1 MNQSQLLNQSIDLM
15 LVGMGTVFSFL
26 ILLVVLMFIISKFA
40 ATSIQVNVTDGELQ
54 KTSLEMNTT
63 HKKIIKELFEQLG

>member
-1 MNQSQLLNQSIDLM
+1 MNQSELLNQSIDLM

>member
-26 ILLVVLMFIISKFA
+26 ILLVVLMFIISKLS
-40 ATSIQVNVTDGELQ
+40 ATSIQANVTDGGLQ
-54 KTSLEMNTT
+54 KTSQETNTT

>member
-26 ILLVVLMFIISKFA
+26 IMLVILMLIISKFA
-40 ATSIQVNVTDGELQ
+40 ATSIQANVMDKGLQ
-54 KTSLEMNTT
+54 KTSKELNIT
-63 HKKIIKELFEQLG
+63 HKKIIKELFEHLG

>member
-40 ATSIQVNVTDGELQ
+40 ATSIQANVINEGLL
-54 KTSLEMNTT
+54 KTSQEMDAT

>member
-26 ILLVVLMFIISKFA
+26 IMLVILMFIISKFA
-40 ATSIQVNVTDGELQ
+40 TTSTQANVTDGGLQ
-54 KTSLEMNTT
+54 ITSKEINIT
-63 HKKIIKELFEQLG
+63 HKKIIKELFEYLG

>member
-1 MNQSQLLNQSIDLM
+1 MNQSELLNQSIDLM

-54 KTSLEMNTT
+54 KTSQEMNTT

>member
-40 ATSIQVNVTDGELQ
+40 ATSIQVNVTNEGFQ
-54 KTSLEMNTT
+54 KTSQEMDAT

>member
-1 MNQSQLLNQSIDLM
+1 MNQSELLNQSIGLM

-40 ATSIQVNVTDGELQ
+40 ATSILANVTDGGLQ
-54 KTSLEMNTT
+54 KISQEMNTT

>member
-40 ATSIQVNVTDGELQ
+40 ATSIQVNVTDGGLQ
-54 KTSLEMNTT
+54 KISQEMNTT

>member
-26 ILLVVLMFIISKFA
+26 IMLVILMLIISKFA
-40 ATSIQVNVTDGELQ
+40 ATSIQANVMDKGLQ
-54 KTSLEMNTT
+54 KTSQELNTT
-63 HKKIIKELFEQLG
+63 HKKIIKELFEHLG

>member
-15 LVGMGTVFSFL
+15 LVGMGAVFSFL

-54 KTSLEMNTT
+54 KTSQEMNTM

>member
-1 MNQSQLLNQSIDLM
+1 MNQSELLNQSIDLM

-26 ILLVVLMFIISKFA
+26 ILLVVLMLIISKFA
-40 ATSIQVNVTDGELQ
+40 ATSIQANVTDGGLQ
-54 KTSLEMNTT
+54 KISQEINTT

>member
-40 ATSIQVNVTDGELQ
+40 ATSIEANVTDGGLQ
-54 KTSLEMNTT
+54 KNSQEMDAT

>member
-26 ILLVVLMFIISKFA
+26 ILLVVLMFIISKFS
-40 ATSIQVNVTDGELQ
+40 ATSIQANVTDGGLQ

>member
-54 KTSLEMNTT
+54 KTSREMNTT

>member
-40 ATSIQVNVTDGELQ
+40 ATSIHANVTDGGLQ
-54 KTSLEMNTT
+54 KASQEMNTT

>member
-26 ILLVVLMFIISKFA
+26 IMLVILMLIISKFT
-40 ATSIQVNVTDGELQ
+40 ATSIQTNVMDKGLQ
-54 KTSLEMNTT
+54 KTSKELNTT
-63 HKKIIKELFEQLG
+63 HKKIIKELFEHLG

>member
-40 ATSIQVNVTDGELQ
+40 ATSLHANVTDGGLQ
-54 KTSLEMNTT
+54 KNSAEIDTT

>member
-1 MNQSQLLNQSIDLM
+1 MNQSELLNQSIDLM

-26 ILLVVLMFIISKFA
+26 ILLVVLMFIIFKFA
-40 ATSIQVNVTDGELQ
+40 ATSIQANVTDGGLQ
-54 KTSLEMNTT
+54 KISQEMNTT

>member
-26 ILLVVLMFIISKFA
+26 ILLVVLMFIISKLS
-40 ATSIQVNVTDGELQ
+40 ATSIQANVTDVGLQ
-54 KTSLEMNTT
+54 KTSQETNTT

>member
-40 ATSIQVNVTDGELQ
+40 ATSLQVNVTDGELQ

>member
-54 KTSLEMNTT
+54 KTSQEMNTT

>member
-1 MNQSQLLNQSIDLM
+1 MNQSELLNQSIDLM

-26 ILLVVLMFIISKFA
+26 ILLVVLMFVISKFA
-40 ATSIQVNVTDGELQ
+40 ATSIQANATDGGLQ
-54 KTSLEMNTT
+54 KISQEMNTT

>member
-1 MNQSQLLNQSIDLM
+1 MNQSELLNQSIDLM

-40 ATSIQVNVTDGELQ
+40 ATSILANVTDGGLQ
-54 KTSLEMNTT
+54 KISQEMNTT

>member
-40 ATSIQVNVTDGELQ
+40 ATSTQVNVTDGGLQ
-54 KTSLEMNTT
+54 KNSQEMDTT

>member
-1 MNQSQLLNQSIDLM
+1 MNQSELLNQSIDLM

-26 ILLVVLMFIISKFA
+26 ILLVILMFIISKFA
-40 ATSIQVNVTDGELQ
+40 ATSIQANVTDAGFQ
-54 KTSLEMNTT
+54 KTPQEMDMK

>member
-26 ILLVVLMFIISKFA
+26 IMLVILMLIISKFA
-40 ATSIQVNVTDGELQ
+40 ATSIQANAMDKGLQ
-54 KTSLEMNTT
+54 KTPKELNTT
-63 HKKIIKELFEQLG
+63 HKKIIKELFEHLG

>member
-26 ILLVVLMFIISKFA
+26 ILLVVLMFIISKLS
-40 ATSIQVNVTDGELQ
+40 ATSIQANVTDGGLQ
-54 KTSLEMNTT
+54 KISQEMNTT

>member
-40 ATSIQVNVTDGELQ
+40 ATSIQASVTDGGLQ
-54 KTSLEMNTT
+54 KNSQEIDAT
-63 HKKIIKELFEQLG
+63 HKKIIKEFFEQLG

>member
-1 MNQSQLLNQSIDLM
+1 MNQSELLNQSIDLM

-40 ATSIQVNVTDGELQ
+40 ATSIQANLTDEGLQ
-54 KTSLEMNTT
+54 KTSREMNTT

>member
-26 ILLVVLMFIISKFA
+26 ILLVVLMLIISKFA

-54 KTSLEMNTT
+54 KTSQEMNTT

>member
-1 MNQSQLLNQSIDLM
+1 MNQSELLNQSIDLM

-40 ATSIQVNVTDGELQ
+40 ATSIQANVINEGLQ
-54 KTSLEMNTT
+54 KTSQEMDAT

>member
-1 MNQSQLLNQSIDLM
+1 MNQSELLNQSIDLM

-26 ILLVVLMFIISKFA
+26 ILLVVLMFIISNFA
-40 ATSIQVNVTDGELQ
+40 ATSIEANVTDGGLQ
-54 KTSLEMNTT
+54 KISQEMNTT

>member
-1 MNQSQLLNQSIDLM
+1 MNQSELLNQSIDLM

-40 ATSIQVNVTDGELQ
+40 ATSIQVSVTDGEYQ